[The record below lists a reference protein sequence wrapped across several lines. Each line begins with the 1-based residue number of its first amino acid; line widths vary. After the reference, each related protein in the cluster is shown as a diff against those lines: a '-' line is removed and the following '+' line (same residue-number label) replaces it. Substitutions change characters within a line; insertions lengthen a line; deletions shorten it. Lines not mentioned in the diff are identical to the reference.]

1 MSKSKPAESDG
12 KLVVVG
18 SDFSAGSQKALARA
32 AQFAK
37 ANDCRLIVVN
47 VVAESAVLP
56 VAPLAGEWSAPLVP
70 ASSAEGQT
78 AMLAKARDA
87 EKRIVAELGISDVE
101 AVVRTGKP
109 YEALPQV
116 AESRGARLLVLGVRA
131 PMAPYESFFLGST
144 TERAL
149 RTGSTPVLLA
159 RRDDT
164 APYGRILLPVD
175 LGDMSM
181 SVLRF
186 VATNFPEAAYDLV
199 HFLPATTSKA
209 VTTKERRDTFLASLS
224 GLALGAGLSPARTRV
239 RVFVAEPREGI
250 LAEVRTRKPDLI
262 AMGTHARTGVARVLL
277 GSVADYVLHAASGV
291 DVLVVPPAKG

>member
-1 MSKSKPAESDG
+1 MTKAKAADS
-12 KLVVVG
+12 KLVVIG
-18 SDFSAGSQKALARA
+18 SDFSAGSQRALARA
-32 AQFAK
+32 AQIAK
-37 ANDCRLIVVN
+37 SNGCKLLVVN
-47 VVAESAVLP
+47 VVPEAAVLP
-56 VAPLAGEWSAPLVP
+56 VAPLSGEWSAPLVP
-70 ASSAEGQT
+70 ASSTEGH
-78 AMLAKARDA
+78 AALLAKARDT
-87 EKRIVAELGISDVE
+87 ERRIVAELGLPDVE
-101 AVVRTGKP
+101 ALARTGKP

-131 PMAPYESFFLGST
+131 PLAPYESFFLGST

-149 RTGSTPVLLA
+149 RVGSTPVLLA
-159 RRDDT
+159 RRDDIV
-164 APYGRILLPVD
+164 PYGRILLPVD

-181 SVLRF
+181 AVLRF
-186 VATNFPEAAYDLV
+186 VAANFPEAAYDLV
-199 HFLPATTSKA
+199 HFLPPTTSKA
-209 VTTKERRDTFLASLS
+209 VTTKERHDTFLASLS

-250 LAEVRTRKPDLI
+250 LAEVKSRKPDLI